1 MRRPFHPAYPERP
14 VLAAR
19 RTFADICHV
28 LSRDCAICLQCG
40 VSLSGLVSARP
51 VRTRVAQ
58 EATLAAHSVSLNT
71 RDIRVPVC
79 TRHSLKRVAG
89 SCAGAGRRGP
99 LRLPASLCVAR
110 PGVLA
115 LPSESARGVC
125 DPPARP
131 GPPRRLAV
139 SPANTTEARR
149 PGRAAPRGRAPGQAP
164 DRQWKAPARACWLS
178 AELRPGPAGAGT
190 DSEQAPAGRPRP
202 VARAFNLKLR
212 RLSFFFRR
220 LRR

>member
-1 MRRPFHPAYPERP
+1 MRRPLPSAYPERP

-19 RTFADICHV
+19 RTYADICHL

-40 VSLSGLVSARP
+40 VCLSGFVSARP

-58 EATLAAHSVSLNT
+58 EATLAAHSVHLNT

-99 LRLPASLCVAR
+99 LRLPASLCVVR
-110 PGVLA
+110 PGALA
-115 LPSESARGVC
+115 LPSESARGAC

-139 SPANTTEARR
+139 TVSPANTTEARR
-149 PGRAAPRGRAPGQAP
+149 PGQGGASAGPGPSPGPPAEGPGPSLLAQCRAQ
-164 DRQWKAPARACWLS
+164 ARARWCWY
-178 AELRPGPAGAGT
+178 
-190 DSEQAPAGRPRP
+190 
-202 VARAFNLKLR
+202 
-212 RLSFFFRR
+212 
-220 LRR
+220 